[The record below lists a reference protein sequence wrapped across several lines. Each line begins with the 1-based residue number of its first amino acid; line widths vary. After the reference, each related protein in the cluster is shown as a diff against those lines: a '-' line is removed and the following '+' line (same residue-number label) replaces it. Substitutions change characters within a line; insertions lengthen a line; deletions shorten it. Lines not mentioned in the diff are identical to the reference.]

1 MSKENVQ
8 TFFKL
13 VETDETLRASYQIF
27 LKGLAEAKVDEKN
40 AISEVV
46 KFADQHGAQ
55 FSAEDLTLVASGMNS
70 GDLSDEQLQG
80 IAGGPLGWFMIWCGS
95 GETKHGQFCV
105 VLGGAW

>member
-13 VETDETLRASYQIF
+13 VEADETLRTSYLSF
-27 LKGLAEAKVDEKN
+27 LKGLAEAKPDEKSAN
-40 AISEVV
+40 LEVV
-46 KFADQHGAQ
+46 KFADQHGVQ
-55 FSAEDLTLVASGMNS
+55 FSAEDLSAVASEMNK
-70 GDLSDEQLQG
+70 GDLSDEQLQD

-105 VLGGAW
+105 IMGGAW